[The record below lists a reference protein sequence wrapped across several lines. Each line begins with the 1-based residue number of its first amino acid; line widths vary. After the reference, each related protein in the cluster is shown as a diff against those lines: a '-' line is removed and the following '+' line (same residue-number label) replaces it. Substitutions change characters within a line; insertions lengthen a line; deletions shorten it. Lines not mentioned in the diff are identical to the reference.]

1 MPLSLKIGNHL
12 FQPGLWPSLAF
23 VALLTLLLSL
33 AAWQWQRAGEKQALI
48 DGREAHRQAAPLDLG
63 RELPDPELDRFRPA
77 VATGRYLTD
86 QQWLLDNRLYRGQP
100 GYHVFSLFRT
110 REGRLLLV
118 NRGWISV
125 GESREFLPEL
135 PLPEGR
141 VRISG
146 HLDRPESVGL
156 VLGEPPYDSIA
167 RQAAPLDLGRELPY
181 PELDRFRPAVA
192 TGRYLTDQQWLLD
205 NRLYRG
211 QPGYHVFSLF
221 RTREGRLLL
230 VNRGWISVGESR
242 EFLPELP
249 LPEGR
254 VRISGHLDR
263 PESVGLVL
271 GEPPYDSIAR
281 RVRLQSLD
289 VQALSRARGLDLPAL
304 TLVLDPQA
312 PGALQYDWRP
322 GAGIGPEKHLGYA
335 VQWLALATALV
346 IIYVGVN
353 TRRIEH
359 DEPREET

>member
-1 MPLSLKIGNHL
+1 MPLSLRIGNHL
-12 FQPGLWPSLAF
+12 FQPGLWPSLGF

-118 NRGWISV
+118 NRGWISM

-141 VRISG
+141 VRIG
-146 HLDRPESVGL
+146 
-156 VLGEPPYDSIA
+156 
-167 RQAAPLDLGRELPY
+167 
-181 PELDRFRPAVA
+181 
-192 TGRYLTDQQWLLD
+192 
-205 NRLYRG
+205 
-211 QPGYHVFSLF
+211 
-221 RTREGRLLL
+221 
-230 VNRGWISVGESR
+230 
-242 EFLPELP
+242 
-249 LPEGR
+249 
-254 VRISGHLDR
+254 GHLDR

-289 VQALSRARGLDLPAL
+289 VQALARARGLNLPAL

-312 PGALQYDWRP
+312 PGALQYDWQP
-322 GAGIGPEKHLGYA
+322 AAGIGPEKHLGYA